1 MIQDRSDHYP
11 FREIETKWQRVW
23 EETGLFRVREE
34 PGRPKY
40 YCLEMFPYPSG
51 RIHMGHV
58 RNYAIGDAITRYKR
72 MRGFNVLHP
81 MGWDAFGLP
90 AENAAIDNGVH
101 PAVWTYENIATMKAQ
116 MKTLGISYDWEREV
130 ATCDPE
136 YYRWE
141 QLIFV
146 KMFER
151 GLAYQKSARVNWCPG
166 CQTVLANEQVE
177 AGRCWRCDSEVV
189 NREIESWY
197 FKITAYAEE
206 LLEWCD
212 RLVGWPERVLT
223 MQRNWIGKSEGAE
236 FDLPVVGRPGLAIRV
251 FTTRPDTSFGMTYA
265 VLAPEHPLVDELVA
279 DSEER
284 EAVAAFRTEV
294 GRQSEIERLA
304 TDRPKRGLRL
314 KARAVNPFTGVEF
327 PLFLADY
334 VLMGYG
340 TGAIMAVPGE
350 DQRDWDFAKAHG
362 LAIIETVKRPPGWEG
377 EAYTGDGVKINSG
390 FLDGLSV
397 AEAKRK
403 AIDWLVAQGRGVGK
417 VNYRLRDWGISRQ
430 RYWGAPIP
438 IVYCPG
444 CGTVPERPERLPVV
458 LPQDIQITGKGG
470 SPLADVPGFVNT
482 TCPRCGGP
490 GRRETDTMDTFVESS
505 WYFLRFCSPKHAGGL
520 AEADAVHYWMPV
532 DQYTGGIEHAILHLL
547 YARFYT
553 KVLRDLGYFKLDEPF
568 QNLFTQGM
576 VVKDG
581 AKMSKSKGNV
591 VSPDDFIAQLRRRH
605 GPGVRAL
612 HGAAREGSGVERPG
626 GRGRVPLP
634 QPRVAFLPGEPAPAT
649 GRAAQ
654 IRRPLAAGPRL
665 PSDGPRDD
673 PAGHDG
679 HRGVSLQYRHQR
691 AARARQRDARLRDG
705 VARPDLGRGA
715 GEPARRGHRDARPP
729 PGSVR
734 AAPRRGAVGA
744 ARAPGQ
750 RVPGLLAR
758 RRPGGARARR
768 RPGGDPGR
776 RPGADASRGAPRDRR
791 GPAAERGAGRREGA
805 AVAGGSRGGAGR
817 RRARPAGE
825 HRHPRGREVGM
836 TRRDVLVFILA
847 PLTAAVALGGCG
859 YSLRTNLPPGIESV
873 HVPVLVNRTQEP
885 GIEDFI
891 TQALTQAVV
900 QSGVRITRNAQTA
913 DAVLEGSIVEY
924 RLTSLSF
931 DRTANVT
938 SYRLIIGLAL
948 TFKDL
953 KQNRII
959 WKQDRIEERAD
970 FLVAGQVTQTLA
982 REELAVQRAAV
993 DVARAIV
1000 SFAFEGF

>member
-1 MIQDRSDHYP
+1 MTQDRPEHYP
-11 FREIETKWQRVW
+11 FRKIEAKWQASW

-34 PGRPKY
+34 PGRPKF

-72 MRGFNVLHP
+72 MRGYNVLHP

-101 PAVWTYENIATMKAQ
+101 PAVWTYENIATMRAQ
-116 MKTLGISYDWEREV
+116 MKTLGISYDWDREV

-151 GLAYQKSARVNWCPG
+151 GLAYRKSARVNWCPS

-189 NREIESWY
+189 PRDIEGWY

-212 RLVGWPERVLT
+212 RLTGWPERVLT

-236 FDLPVVGRPGLAIRV
+236 FDLPVAGRPGLALRV

-265 VLAPEHPLVDELVA
+265 VLAPEHPLVDQLVA
-279 DSEER
+279 DPR
-284 EAVAAFRTEV
+284 EGAAVAAFRAEV
-294 GRQSEIERLA
+294 ARESEIERLA

-314 KARAVNPFTGVEF
+314 QARVVNPFNGAEV

-350 DQRDWDFAKAHG
+350 DQRDWDFATAYG
-362 LAIIETVKRPPGWEG
+362 LPIVETVQRPPEWTG
-377 EAYTGDGVKINSG
+377 EAYTGEGVKINSG
-390 FLDGLSV
+390 FLDGLTI

-403 AIDWLVAQGRGVGK
+403 SIDWLVARGLGVGK

-438 IVYCPG
+438 IVYCPKD
-444 CGTVPERPERLPVV
+444 GTVAERPERLPVV
-458 LPQDIQITGKGG
+458 LPQDVQITGKGG
-470 SPLADVPGFVNT
+470 SPIADVPGFVNT

-490 GRRETDTMDTFVESS
+490 ARRETDTMDTFVDSS
-505 WYFLRFCSPKHAGGL
+505 WYFLRFCSPRHVGGL

-568 QNLFTQGM
+568 QRLFTQGM

-591 VSPDDFIAQLRRRH
+591 VSPDDFIMTY
-605 GPGVRAL
+605 
-612 HGAAREGSGVERPG
+612 GADTGRVFELFMAPPEKDLEWSDQGVEGAFRFLN
-626 GRGRVPLP
+626 RVWRFF
-634 QPRVAFLPGEPAPAT
+634 QTNR
-649 GRAAQ
+649 
-654 IRRPLAAGPRL
+654 
-665 PSDGPRDD
+665 
-673 PAGHDG
+673 
-679 HRGVSLQYRHQR
+679 
-691 AARARQRDARLRDG
+691 
-705 VARPDLGRGA
+705 
-715 GEPARRGHRDARPP
+715 
-729 PGSVR
+729 
-734 AAPRRGAVGA
+734 
-744 ARAPGQ
+744 
-750 RVPGLLAR
+750 
-758 RRPGGARARR
+758 
-768 RPGGDPGR
+768 
-776 RPGADASRGAPRDRR
+776 
-791 GPAAERGAGRREGA
+791 A
-805 AVAGGSRGGAGR
+805 AVAGAG
-817 RRARPAGE
+817 ARPADLSAA
-825 HRHPRGREVGM
+825 GRAF
-836 TRRDVLVFILA
+836 RRTVHETIQRV
-847 PLTAAVALGGCG
+847 TAD
-859 YSLRTNLPPGIESV
+859 
-873 HVPVLVNRTQEP
+873 
-885 GIEDFI
+885 IEDFHFNTAI
-891 TQALTQAVV
+891 SALHELV
-900 QSGVRITRNAQTA
+900 NATHA
-913 DAVLEGSIVEY
+913 YATE
-924 RLTSLSF
+924 SL
-931 DRTANVT
+931 DRA
-938 SYRLIIGLAL
+938 AA
-948 TFKDL
+948 
-953 KQNRII
+953 
-959 WKQDRIEERAD
+959 EERASLLAEAVD
-970 FLVAGQVTQTLA
+970 TLVRLLA
-982 REELAVQRAAV
+982 PFAPHLSEELWEQLGHRDSVFRATWPAADPAALEREAVQVVVQVDGRVRARLVVPPEIAEDRLRTEALADEKV
-993 DVARAIV
+993 QPWLQSREVARVVVVPGRLVNIV
-1000 SFAFEGF
+1000 TRGTGSPA